1 MKKFK
6 IVKNIN
12 GIKLIKYFNSNDSRG
27 NFSKIFSSDFF
38 TKLGFKNKVAQ
49 INISSNTMRGTV
61 RGFHYQKIPKNDQKI
76 LLCNK
81 GSIIDVLIDIR
92 KKSKNFLKIYKFNL
106 NEKKNNCLFIPKGFA
121 HGFQSLTNNT
131 QVIYIHSQLYH
142 KNLDTGIFPF
152 DENLNFKWPEKIT
165 KVSMR
170 DKNLPKINSSFKG
183 I

>member
-1 MKKFK
+1 MK
-6 IVKNIN
+6 
-12 GIKLIKYFNSNDSRG
+12 
-27 NFSKIFSSDFF
+27 
-38 TKLGFKNKVAQ
+38 
-49 INISSNTMRGTV
+49 
-61 RGFHYQKIPKNDQKI
+61 
-76 LLCNK
+76 
-81 GSIIDVLIDIR
+81 
-92 KKSKNFLKIYKFNL
+92 
-106 NEKKNNCLFIPKGFA
+106 KKNNCLFIPKGFA